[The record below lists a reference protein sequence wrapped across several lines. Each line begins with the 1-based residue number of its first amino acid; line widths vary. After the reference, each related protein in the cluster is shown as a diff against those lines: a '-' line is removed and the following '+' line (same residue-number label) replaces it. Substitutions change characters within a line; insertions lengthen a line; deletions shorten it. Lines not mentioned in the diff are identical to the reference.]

1 MTVVMFCCGALFGA
15 VVTALFLREKPKKV
29 SLPDVGSRWNLR
41 GHDGDVVAV
50 LGGER
55 TGELVYFSHD
65 EGGSQ
70 TVPVDYFMA
79 VAKHRW
85 SPAEEVKP

>member
-50 LGGER
+50 LGGGR
-55 TGELVYFSHD
+55 TEKLVYFTHED
-65 EGGSQ
+65 GSRQ
-70 TVPVDYFMA
+70 IVPVDYFMS
-79 VAKHRW
+79 VAKCKK
-85 SPAEEVKP
+85 ENE